1 MEIGPKQATSFR
13 LRGAPVS
20 KPVQWKLFIRK
31 RGSATQGVPPGKDD
45 LKWVANTTT
54 LIYGEQEALLVDTFL
69 SDPQTAEL
77 ADWIADTG
85 RRLTTIYITHGHPD
99 HFFGLKLLRDRFPSA
114 RAVALPQVVE
124 SMRRTLAPD
133 SVESWQRRFP
143 GMIPARLVAAE
154 PLDDGTFFLEG
165 NGIVALDIGHTDTD
179 HTTCLHVPSVG
190 LVVAGDAIYNGT
202 HPYLVESNGQGLTDW
217 LAAIDKIESLN
228 PRAVVVGH
236 GPLDPDNSPR
246 HIHETRRY
254 IQDFIRLNEEAATA
268 RELYDRMLALYPDR
282 INPGSLWGSANAAKT
297 VGRAKA

>member
-1 MEIGPKQATSFR
+1 M
-13 LRGAPVS
+13 S

-77 ADWIADTG
+77 ADWIVATG
-85 RRLTTIYITHGHPD
+85 MRLSTIYITHAHPD

-165 NGIVALDIGHTDTD
+165 NAIVALDIGHTDTD

-254 IQDFIRLNEEAATA
+254 IQDFIRQ
-268 RELYDRMLALYPDR
+268 
-282 INPGSLWGSANAAKT
+282 
-297 VGRAKA
+297 GRNGVRPRTL

>member
-1 MEIGPKQATSFR
+1 MRRLDSTEIDRKQATSFR
-13 LRGAPVS
+13 LGGAPVS

-77 ADWIADTG
+77 ADWIAATG
-85 RRLTTIYITHGHPD
+85 MRLSTIYITHAHPD

-124 SMRRTLAPD
+124 SMRRALAPD

-165 NGIVALDIGHTDTD
+165 NAIVALDIGHTDTD

-202 HPYLVESNGQGLTDW
+202 HPYLVESNRTRPHR
-217 LAAIDKIESLN
+217 LARSH
-228 PRAVVVGH
+228 R
-236 GPLDPDNSPR
+236 
-246 HIHETRRY
+246 
-254 IQDFIRLNEEAATA
+254 
-268 RELYDRMLALYPDR
+268 
-282 INPGSLWGSANAAKT
+282 
-297 VGRAKA
+297 